1 MKQVKMIREA
11 ERAVEEIKGK
21 LQGGSG
27 CGLKTAR
34 SATKD
39 VKILRS
45 EVKLEPRE
53 REMSRL
59 ELTKSITEEADRIFV
74 KQQQRPMSKKMLQN
88 NYALLS
94 QKKSEKEVRHIH
106 FESRKEKAAQK
117 ECLTHRSTMSNKTV
131 KLRKVK

>member
-21 LQGGSG
+21 LQCGSG

-39 VKILRS
+39 IKILRS
-45 EVKLEPRE
+45 EVKPEPRE

-74 KQQQRPMSKKMLQN
+74 KEQRPMSKKLLQN

-94 QKKSEKEVRHIH
+94 QNKFEKVVKHIH
-106 FESRKEKAAQK
+106 FESRKEKEAQK

-131 KLRKVK
+131 RLRKVK